1 MVNVLVLYEI
11 THGHLARSETRSSY
25 VSEAGGARALM
36 LLAVASG
43 ELDTLGSCELASIVV
58 S

>member
-36 LLAVASG
+36 LLASG